1 MFTVGG
7 SNSKVVFEAKKR
19 GNGDWREGES
29 DLKRKIVVKKELFF
43 ADALQIA
50 FKKTMGSQFSDC
62 TEMQ

>member
-1 MFTVGG
+1 MGEIG
-7 SNSKVVFEAKKR
+7 KMGKKG
-19 GNGDWREGES
+19 GNGERGES
-29 DLKRKIVVKKELFF
+29 DLKRKIVLKKELFF